1 MCVLRGLG
9 KSLQNASKEDYFFV
23 DEKFFAL
30 YDFLLKHVDKIS
42 SRIFVVK
49 EWKSVYFGKEGALTE
64 AYNWRIYSFLS
75 ESYRSIFEISSICLE
90 YNYHVSYLSYVYSAA
105 DQKFTCKSNK
115 KIGEWNSIVGYVLY
129 FTFTYKRSDSVW
141 KSNLRVPEIDYIFF

>member
-1 MCVLRGLG
+1 M
-9 KSLQNASKEDYFFV
+9 
-23 DEKFFAL
+23 
-30 YDFLLKHVDKIS
+30 LLKRIIFSWTKS
-42 SRIFVVK
+42 SLHCMTFSWNMLTKFRREFSSWKNERAYTLEKK
-49 EWKSVYFGKEGALTE
+49 EAKALTE

-115 KIGEWNSIVGYVLY
+115 KIGELNSIVGYVLY